1 MSNPLPTIVVDN
13 FFNDVDKIIKLSK
26 KYKYHPPTKEDYWAG
41 KRSECLH
48 IKNYDLFVEIILK
61 ILSYF
66 YPNKKLRFS
75 KSAIYFH
82 KIRPKDKGKSQFH
95 IDGDCNI
102 PDRHLVLAAVIYLSK
117 GSIKTGTTIFNK
129 DNKKQILVSNDFNTM
144 VGYDTVKKHGPTTL
158 NIKEER
164 LTLNVFISNVEFRM
178 AI

>member
-13 FFNDVDKIIKLSK
+13 FFKDVDKIIKLSK
-26 KYKYHPPTKEDYWAG
+26 KYKYHPPTKENYWAG

-61 ILSYF
+61 ILGYF

-82 KIRPKDKGKSQFH
+82 KIRPKDKGKNQFH
-95 IDGDCNI
+95 IDGNYNI
-102 PDRHLVLAAVIYLSK
+102 AAVIYLSK
-117 GSIKTGTTIFNK
+117 GGIKTGTTILNR

-164 LTLNVFISNVEFRM
+164 LTLNVFISNVQGE
-178 AI
+178 I